1 MAQSAKC
8 ILADMRHQHC
18 DCLLEVRPCGADES
32 VAPTA
37 ILAHRAILARA
48 AYFAALFR
56 HVEPDRVDRRDAAGA
71 RVCRAVYLLEMP
83 FDPAALAFVVE
94 CLYDRDHLDRAA
106 ECADPVDVICAAVFV
121 EAPRYHIRCL
131 VGGIARALLDA
142 VAAERC
148 DGRDAGGARAQL
160 ASFVWHTLASG
171 IDPTTKTRLLGRV
184 LGLLAESDREAILA
198 KHADLA
204 PARFYE
210 PPSHVGE
217 AIVEEDGRSW
227 RSIHLAFDLIDFND
241 GKQRVEWDGM
251 LFTGF
256 MAPTRRGADGICVR
270 IRRAPHSGSG
280 DDRPRAVRIQMAAGY
295 DVLDPVSV
303 GPFSAPFGGRAG
315 EPFIARQA
323 AKYAA
328 SGRSLPRDAWLLPD
342 AEASSD
348 PTHLHSLIAVTHRG
362 RSTAAGD
369 LEAYEVVLL
378 IEELDPSLTPC

>member
-1 MAQSAKC
+1 M
-8 ILADMRHQHC
+8 
-18 DCLLEVRPCGADES
+18 
-32 VAPTA
+32 
-37 ILAHRAILARA
+37 
-48 AYFAALFR
+48 
-56 HVEPDRVDRRDAAGA
+56 
-71 RVCRAVYLLEMP
+71 
-83 FDPAALAFVVE
+83 
-94 CLYDRDHLDRAA
+94 
-106 ECADPVDVICAAVFV
+106 
-121 EAPRYHIRCL
+121 
-131 VGGIARALLDA
+131 GGIAHALLEA

-303 GPFSAPFGGRAG
+303 GPFRRPLVVGRASLLSHG
-315 EPFIARQA
+315 KRQSTRPA
-323 AKYAA
+323 AA
-328 SGRSLPRDAWLLPD
+328 LCP
-342 AEASSD
+342 
-348 PTHLHSLIAVTHRG
+348 VTHGSCPMQRH
-362 RSTAAGD
+362 RA
-369 LEAYEVVLL
+369 
-378 IEELDPSLTPC
+378 TPPICTV